1 MNLWLHKLQMDGFY
15 KPSVQIYIFFP
26 LALQESCILEDM
38 NYESIS
44 VPVIW
49 TERLYTIGFYHL
61 ITLNLH
67 FILEMTRAEQGC
79 QNCSCSVVLKYTVEH
94 LCMYCLFASL
104 SELFSLF

>member
-49 TERLYTIGFYHL
+49 TERLYTIGSYHL
-61 ITLNLH
+61 
-67 FILEMTRAEQGC
+67 MTRAEQGC